1 MGTSQ
6 KSITVSVADSTLVF
20 THALTAT
27 YASEQCE
34 APYGPMV
41 GYVTHMDELD
51 TPQSGVYVITVDGLL
66 VYAGKY
72 EMSFAKRWLYKPRK
86 MIYHHKRSVIA
97 SQLLQGKNVEVW
109 TSTCELSAQN
119 IAEIERVLID
129 THLPVWNTK

>member
-41 GYVTHMDELD
+41 GYLTHMDELD

-72 EMSFAKRWLYKPRK
+72 EMSFAKRWLYKPSK

-97 SQLLQGKNVEVW
+97 SQLLLGKTVEVW
-109 TSTCELSAQN
+109 SSSCQN
-119 IAEIERVLID
+119 LGHDVAALERALID
-129 THLPVWNTK
+129 NLSPLWNSP